1 MNDKLF
7 KKLSQIKI
15 VVSDVDGILTDG
27 TIIVSKNQEFKA
39 FHVEDALA
47 TSLLKLANIPVSFIS
62 ARVSEAT
69 TARLDE
75 LKIKH
80 YFQGYINKVSALD
93 KIIDIYDINYGD
105 VLYIGDGFV
114 DIPVMER
121 VGFSVSVPNAHA
133 EVKELADFVTKKSG
147 GEGVLVEIVKYILK
161 SKGIYDNVF
170 EKMRKDIYGD

>member
-1 MNDKLF
+1 MNEKFL

-27 TIIVSKNQEFKA
+27 TISVSKNQEFKT
-39 FHVEDALA
+39 FHVEDALG
-47 TSLLKLANIPVSFIS
+47 TSLLKLADIPVSFIS
-62 ARVSEAT
+62 ARISEAT

-93 KIIDIYDINYGD
+93 KIIEIYNIDYKD

-114 DIPVMER
+114 DIPVMEK
-121 VGFSVSVPNAHA
+121 VGFSISVPNAHL
-133 EVKELADFVTKKSG
+133 EVKEFADFVTKKSG
-147 GEGVLVEIVKYILK
+147 GEGVLVEIAQYLLK
-161 SKGIYDNVF
+161 SKGIYDQVF
-170 EKMRKDIYGD
+170 KKMRNEIYNA

>member
-1 MNDKLF
+1 MNEKAF

-27 TIIVSKNQEFKA
+27 TISVSKNQEFKT
-39 FHVEDALA
+39 FHVEDALG
-47 TSLLKLANIPVSFIS
+47 TSLLKLADIPISFIS

-93 KIIDIYDINYGD
+93 KIIEIYNLDYQD

-114 DIPVMER
+114 DIPVMEK
-121 VGFSVSVPNAHA
+121 VGFSISVPNAHL
-133 EVKELADFVTKKSG
+133 EVKEYADFITKKSG
-147 GEGVLVEIVKYILK
+147 GEGVLVEIAQYLLK
-161 SKGIYDNVF
+161 SKGVYERVF
-170 EKMRKDIYGD
+170 EKMRNEIYNA

>member
-1 MNDKLF
+1 MNEKAF

-27 TIIVSKNQEFKA
+27 TISVSKNQEFKN
-39 FHVEDALA
+39 FHVEDALG
-47 TSLLKLANIPVSFIS
+47 TSLLKLADIPISFIS

-93 KIIDIYDINYGD
+93 KIIEIYNLDYQD

-114 DIPVMER
+114 DIPVMEK
-121 VGFSVSVPNAHA
+121 VGFSISVPNAHL
-133 EVKELADFVTKKSG
+133 EVKEYADFITKKSG
-147 GEGVLVEIVKYILK
+147 GEGVLVEIAQYLLK
-161 SKGIYDNVF
+161 SKGVYERVF
-170 EKMRKDIYGD
+170 EKMRNEIYNA

>member
-121 VGFSVSVPNAHA
+121 VGFSISVPNAHA